1 MAFITDMAARRA
13 ELSPQKT
20 AFIDVETGAHW
31 TFAEVNARAEGILRG
46 LTAMGIA
53 PGDRIAIICHNRVE
67 YFFTLFAC
75 QKGGFV
81 LTPLNWRQPAPE
93 IAPLFTLTG
102 PSCIIHDA
110 AFEKTARALASQFSL
125 PLITM
130 EEGGAL
136 QAFGSAETRE
146 IRRIDDQ
153 AIWYLLFTSGT
164 TGEPK
169 AVIQTAAMAW
179 VNAGNIGR
187 AVDIVSTDTS
197 VNYLPLFHTAGVNL
211 YTLPLFLAGATSYIL
226 RQFNEA
232 EIFRLIAEEKINQF
246 FGVPAIY
253 QSFSQ
258 HPGIDAVNLA
268 RMKSLAC
275 GGAPLPAPLV
285 AFFAERGA
293 LVQNG
298 MGMTETGPTVFL
310 QSRDEVQSHIGSVG
324 KAQIMTDVTIAGG
337 GPSGELLIRGPG
349 ITPGYFRNPEAT
361 AKAFTEDGWL
371 RTGDVAR
378 IGKDGE
384 FYIIDRI
391 KDMYIS
397 GGENVYPAE
406 VEKLLYTHP
415 QILDVA
421 VVGVPDAKWGE
432 TGAAYIQP
440 RKGEAID
447 VSGLTGWCRER
458 IAAYKVPAHF
468 HLVDDFPRTPSGKVK
483 KHELGGRLHG

>member
-13 ELSPQKT
+13 ELTPHES
-20 AFIDVETGAHW
+20 AFIDVETGSEF
-31 TFAEVNARAEGILRG
+31 TFAEVNARAEGMALG
-46 LTAMGIA
+46 LSEMGLI
-53 PGDRIAIICHNRVE
+53 PGDRVAIICHNRAE
-67 YFFTLFAC
+67 FFITLFAC

-93 IAPLFTLTG
+93 LAPLLTLTE
-102 PSCIIHDA
+102 PKCIIHDA
-110 AFEKTARALASQFSL
+110 NFEKTARTLGEQFAL
-125 PLITM
+125 PLLSL
-130 EEGGAL
+130 EKGGAL
-136 QAFGSAETRE
+136 DGFGRAETKLR
-146 IRRIDDQ
+146 RRIDDQ

-164 TGEPK
+164 TGQPK

-179 VNAGNIGR
+179 VNAVNIGQ
-187 AVDIVSTDTS
+187 AVDIVSADAG

-226 RQFNEA
+226 RQFDTDA
-232 EIFRLIAEEKINQF
+232 IFRLIAEEKINQF

-258 HPGIDAVNLA
+258 HADIDRVDLG
-268 RMKSLAC
+268 RMKSLGC

-285 AFFAERGA
+285 AFFAARGA

-310 QSRDEVQSHIGSVG
+310 QSRDEVRAHIGSVG
-324 KAQIMTDVTIAGG
+324 KAQILSEVSIAGG
-337 GPSGELLIRGPG
+337 GSSGELLIRGPG
-349 ITPGYFRNPEAT
+349 VTPGYFKNPEAT
-361 AKAFTEDGWL
+361 AAAFTEDGWL
-371 RTGDVAR
+371 KTGDVAR
-378 IGKDGE
+378 VGADGE
-384 FYIIDRI
+384 YYIIDRI

-421 VVGVPDAKWGE
+421 VIGVPDAKWGE
-432 TGAAYIQP
+432 TGAAFIQV

-447 VSGLTGWCRER
+447 ISGLSCWCRER

-468 HLVDDFPRTPSGKVK
+468 HLVDEFPRTPSGKVK
-483 KHELGGRLHG
+483 KHELGARLDG